1 MIIIINARRKF
12 FLFKLYTFSG
22 EKTMRK
28 RIKCFVNFFSLF
40 LLIPLLYFY
49 KLLLLCIFS
58 LPSQIYRFFLF
69 IFIFINSSSSYLLFL
84 SVLSVPSSLYF

>member
-1 MIIIINARRKF
+1 MIIINARRKF

-28 RIKCFVNFFSLF
+28 RIKYFVNFFSLF
-40 LLIPLLYFY
+40 SLIPLLLYFY